1 MIFEVLKLGSFLQ
14 IRVLENG
21 VSPNKSEG
29 VVSNLK
35 GWLFVI
41 FSRFLMVFFIFVFVL
56 LA

>member
-21 VSPNKSEG
+21 GSPNKSEG
-29 VVSNLK
+29 VVSNFR
-35 GWLFVI
+35 GRLFVI